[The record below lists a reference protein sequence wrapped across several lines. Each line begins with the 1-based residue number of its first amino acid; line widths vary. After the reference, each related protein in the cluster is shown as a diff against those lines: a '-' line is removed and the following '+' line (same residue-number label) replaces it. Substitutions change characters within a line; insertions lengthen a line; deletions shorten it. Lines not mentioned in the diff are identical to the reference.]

1 VLLLSKIM
9 PDLRL
14 QSCKCSCQT
23 SNFPKILAFTLRHC
37 TAKIDVW
44 DMQNVFLSR
53 LSLKSYIWMLCGSI
67 QISMVKVLARC
78 KCVKLIKS
86 QTSEEVSTS
95 NIHKTYRLSMV

>member
-23 SNFPKILAFTLRHC
+23 SNFPKILTFTSRHC

-44 DMQNVFLSR
+44 DMQMYFFQDSPWNHTYECYVVQYRSQW
-53 LSLKSYIWMLCGSI
+53 SKSW
-67 QISMVKVLARC
+67 QD
-78 KCVKLIKS
+78 
-86 QTSEEVSTS
+86 VSA
-95 NIHKTYRLSMV
+95 